1 MEVNDKKM
9 KRERM
14 SNHYKE
20 IGEGKYLL
28 YGHDPTIGYFYE
40 IWDSTKDEEAPID
53 EGDEVINATTRNEI
67 LEVLEKYDA
76 RPDHIYSVFYNLP
89 F

>member
-1 MEVNDKKM
+1 MGVKDKKM
-9 KRERM
+9 NKKEM

-28 YGHDPTIGYFYE
+28 YGHDPVIGYFYE
-40 IWDSTKDEEAPID
+40 IWDSTQDENAPID
-53 EGDEVINATTRNEI
+53 EGDEVIQANTREDI
-67 LEVLEKYDA
+67 LEVLERYDA
-76 RPDHIYSVFYNLP
+76 RPDHIYSVFYDLP

>member
-9 KRERM
+9 HRERM
-14 SNHYKE
+14 RSYYKR
-20 IGEGKYLL
+20 IGDGQYLL
-28 YGHDPTIGYFYE
+28 YGHDPVIGYYYE
-40 IWDSTKDEEAPID
+40 IWDSNKNEDAPIK
-53 EGDEVINATTRNEI
+53 EGDEVIQATTRNEI

-76 RPDHIYSVFYNLP
+76 QPDHIYSVFYNLP